1 MAAPRGAG
9 LPRPPSVGK
18 EAAGPLGAYPD
29 AVVRRTPRD
38 DAEAHVVHLLPSLG
52 APAAPPQQ
60 LGFPHRMGAAGR
72 TVLAV
77 VNTGASIAAGAM
89 IAGIWTADTPGLWFD
104 VLFTVV
110 IAGLAAS
117 LWGVFRGSVIE
128 ANQERALNT
137 RWLHVRSHARAET
150 GRVVNRAVNLSEDGA
165 VSTFDIQVVMAD
177 RSTLRAR
184 WRPRT
189 MSARSLP
196 LAAVPDVGAVARVWR
211 MPDETQDSPVVIEVA
226 DPSAGDPPA

>member
-1 MAAPRGAG
+1 
-9 LPRPPSVGK
+9 
-18 EAAGPLGAYPD
+18 
-29 AVVRRTPRD
+29 
-38 DAEAHVVHLLPSLG
+38 
-52 APAAPPQQ
+52 
-60 LGFPHRMGAAGR
+60 
-72 TVLAV
+72 
-77 VNTGASIAAGAM
+77 
-89 IAGIWTADTPGLWFD
+89 
-104 VLFTVV
+104 
-110 IAGLAAS
+110 
-117 LWGVFRGSVIE
+117 
-128 ANQERALNT
+128 
-137 RWLHVRSHARAET
+137 
-150 GRVVNRAVNLSEDGA
+150 VNRAVNLSEDGA